1 MPVLATAPADPE
13 AGLGGFTIEMTPTP
27 DMSFGTTPEDK
38 VVMELPVDIEQLL
51 DESEREA
58 LELLRAWSD
67 ATRARLRVRQP
78 QPRDSHATA
87 ALKTLLDEQTQWLKA
102 TLDRTSSLAALKPA
116 SDARSTPARCCHL
129 SFLGG
134 SSIVGDCHPVTRRFK
149 LAPLERAYRQA
160 RVRVRV
166 RIRIGFS

>member
-1 MPVLATAPADPE
+1 MPVLADPE
-13 AGLGGFTIEMTPTP
+13 AGLGGFKIEMTPPTP
-27 DMSFGTTPEDK
+27 DTSFGRTPEDN
-38 VVMELPVDIEQLL
+38 VVVELPVDIEQLL

-58 LELLRAWSD
+58 LELLRTWSD

-78 QPRDSHATA
+78 QPRGDSDSRATA

-160 RVRVRV
+160 IRVRV
-166 RIRIGFS
+166 RIRIRVS